1 MSFIM
6 RLFILVM
13 FLCASSLFA
22 SIGKVSLLK
31 GEASLERAGQKL
43 SLKNGIGIE
52 EKDTIR
58 TSKDAQIQLIFEDK
72 TVITLG
78 SESEFK
84 VEEYLS
90 ETTKPKAKFK
100 FNQGVF
106 KTITGQIGKTAP
118 ENFTLETK
126 TATIGIRGTVIGG
139 VVPPPSSSAPDTI
152 FCLGGKIT
160 ATSRQTGI
168 TVNLPTGTMT
178 VVPLNAPPAP
188 PRQTTPQDIQQFNQ
202 SLGTPPPPAPAEGS
216 NPPPAQSS
224 GSSGGESGSNSNSST
239 QGNSESGNSGTSAAP
254 SSGNN
259 APTTSMPMSMDETPT
274 APPPTSIPFIAQTQ
288 TAVPTAATTAL
299 QTNLQTLAQEV
310 VVEDVAEGLGV
321 PVEEIQQQITS
332 GSPIT
337 PPTDSI
343 APPPIVPPTNPVVP
357 PTDPITPPPTPTTVP
372 ITPPADPV
380 IPPPTDPIIPP
391 PADPV
396 TPPPSGDSGE
406 VVQTCPGGT
415 SGTYPNCV
423 TLTCPSGTSG
433 TYPDCVDIPTASY
446 TTLFSNMSALEGAS
460 ETVLFPDE
468 KEKSMVFDATNG
480 LWKSSDNAYIVTS
493 TDGNFSYINE
503 LSGTQ
508 TMYVKDLTQSYN
520 PVLFK
525 SFPTDSNASG
535 YLSGVSGLNPIASTH
550 YELVTGVKSV
560 MNEYSYAI
568 KYEQGSSYD
577 ARKWEYDSGLKLF
590 TESYHHADSEISWE
604 YINNFASLYSDIS
617 NPDTAYQS
625 SLIGAISNYQLF
637 PYINF
642 YIHGVPDANQSLKNY
657 GILAD
662 GGKWYFTY
670 DKTNPNFS
678 TTVNV
683 YGDLPITDAIITSS
697 DYIPFMHTTK
707 GYPIYVVDHSGSK
720 EMYSIK
726 NFNSIANDMYNWVNN
741 HFLEINTDY
750 VTVDESNIV
759 YFHALQENQ
768 QNVYLFYKIDENGT
782 LIEDSRNGKVVN
794 PITGNA
800 LNLYTNYHLE
810 LSEIQN
816 SGAYVF
822 GPINNPLL
830 DNDTLP
836 TPQTADNTM
845 SYEDITTLPLN
856 IYSEGAGADFRK
868 LAIEKASWNDKP
880 SDDSIYVYSDYGSN
894 SNNRDFS
901 DTSKTETFI
910 KFPTDGNGI
919 MMNTHFNVVQERN
932 ATSDV
937 VKNYFTGSVTTGRIV
952 ENETDGSNK
961 MIFKHFDTI
970 NGVITSDSTSSYDTT
985 HNMYFF
991 NEKDQFVNA
1000 DNGGLDN
1007 YKEDIESKYNWLV
1020 HEEVNAT
1027 TSEVAGVDLMKKV
1040 TDSSDTSLFTS
1051 YFDYNT
1057 SFATGSMSGFMIGE
1071 DTSIN
1076 VWMGDISAF
1085 DTNASGGRGLLTI
1098 TSAANDLNI
1107 TTPISMDGLTQ
1118 TDASETIPSAS
1129 FLGEDMQAMI
1139 IEGKTINGKTY
1150 DFAMATLPDTVVDEK
1165 YSYQNDYTSWG
1176 YWVATEKAPTA
1187 GGSYAQG
1194 YWVAGY
1200 ETPVGSMPIAETIY
1214 NYNGHV
1220 LGTLTNG
1227 TLASPIKL
1235 DEYNSFKANIEFGA
1249 ANPVTVTEIKFN
1261 TMDLGSVYIAE
1272 PLVTST
1278 STISGNTFS
1287 GSAADGSTALDLKGK
1302 FFGPNAEAIGGAWKG
1317 TFNSNTLSGTG
1328 VFKAIKGTQAP

>member
-1 MSFIM
+1 
-6 RLFILVM
+6 
-13 FLCASSLFA
+13 
-22 SIGKVSLLK
+22 
-31 GEASLERAGQKL
+31 
-43 SLKNGIGIE
+43 
-52 EKDTIR
+52 
-58 TSKDAQIQLIFEDK
+58 
-72 TVITLG
+72 
-78 SESEFK
+78 
-84 VEEYLS
+84 
-90 ETTKPKAKFK
+90 
-100 FNQGVF
+100 
-106 KTITGQIGKTAP
+106 
-118 ENFTLETK
+118 
-126 TATIGIRGTVIGG
+126 
-139 VVPPPSSSAPDTI
+139 
-152 FCLGGKIT
+152 
-160 ATSRQTGI
+160 
-168 TVNLPTGTMT
+168 MT
-178 VVPLNAPPAP
+178 VVPVNAPPAP

-224 GSSGGESGSNSNSST
+224 SASGGESGSNSNSST
-239 QGNSESGNSGTSAAP
+239 QGNSESPNSGTSAAP

-259 APTTSMPMSMDETPT
+259 APTAPTPVSMDETPT

-288 TAVPTAATTAL
+288 TTVPTAATTAL

-310 VVEDVAEGLGV
+310 VVEDVAEELGV

-337 PPTDSI
+337 PPPPVT
-343 APPPIVPPTNPVVP
+343 PPPADLVTP
-357 PTDPITPPPTPTTVP
+357 PTDPITPPP
-372 ITPPADPV
+372 ADPV
-380 IPPPTDPIIPP
+380 IPPPP
-391 PADPV
+391 PV
-396 TPPPSGDSGE
+396 TPPPTDPVITPTDPITPPPSGGGGGE
-406 VVQTCPGGT
+406 VVQTCPSGT
-415 SGTYPNCV
+415 TGTYPNCV
-423 TLTCPSGTSG
+423 
-433 TYPDCVDIPTASY
+433 DIPPQTTAY
-446 TTLFSNMSALEGAS
+446 TTLFSDMSASDGANT
-460 ETVLFPDE
+460 TVFFPDE
-468 KEKSMVFDATNG
+468 TTKTMVFDATNG

-503 LSGTQ
+503 LSGAQ

-535 YLSGVSGLNPIASTH
+535 YLSGISGLNPIASTH

-568 KYEQGSSYD
+568 KYEQNSYTRLW
-577 ARKWEYDSGLKLF
+577 AYDFDLKLF
-590 TESYHHADSEISWE
+590 YESY
-604 YINNFASLYSDIS
+604 YINSGLSDLNNFAALYSDIS
-617 NPDTAYQS
+617 NPDTTYQAYLTS
-625 SLIGAISNYQLF
+625 YIGSELELYT
-637 PYINF
+637 YSNF
-642 YIHGVPDANQSLKNY
+642 YIHGVPDAKQNLKNY
-657 GILAD
+657 GILDD

-670 DKTNPNFS
+670 DKSDSNYAG
-678 TTVNV
+678 TVNV
-683 YGDLPITDAIITSS
+683 YGDLPITDAISTSS
-697 DYIPFMHTTK
+697 DYVPFMYTTK
-707 GYPIYVVDHSGSK
+707 GYPIYVVDRSGSK

-726 NFNSIANDMYNWVNN
+726 NFNSISNDMFNWVNN

-750 VTVDESNIV
+750 VTVDGSNIV
-759 YFHALQENQ
+759 YYHAPEENQ

-782 LIEDSRNGKVVN
+782 LIEDPRNGKVVN

-810 LSEIQN
+810 LSEMQN

-836 TPQTADNTM
+836 TPEQDNTIEHSDGIM
-845 SYEDITTLPLN
+845 PNALTIAYLPDIGFD
-856 IYSEGAGADFRK
+856 YRK
-868 LAIEKASWNDKP
+868 LAIEKASWSDKP

-901 DTSKTETFI
+901 SPSKTGTFI
-910 KFPTDGNGI
+910 KFPTDSNGI
-919 MMNTHFNVVQERN
+919 MMESYFDVFQERN

-937 VKNYFTGSVTTGRIV
+937 VKNYFTGSVTTGRV
-952 ENETDGSNK
+952 VSSDENSTNK
-961 MIFKHFDTI
+961 IILKHFDSLK
-970 NGVITSDSTSSYDTT
+970 GVITTDSSTDYGTT
-985 HNMYFF
+985 HGFYLF
-991 NEKDQFVNA
+991 NENAQFINA

-1007 YKEDIESKYNWLV
+1007 DQTDSETKYSWIA
-1020 HEEVNAT
+1020 HEEINAT
-1027 TSEVAGVDLMKKV
+1027 TSEAANVNLMKKV
-1040 TDSSDTSLFTS
+1040 TDSSDTYLFTS
-1051 YFDYNT
+1051 PFDYNT

-1098 TSAANDLNI
+1098 TSVANDLNI
-1107 TTPISMDGLTQ
+1107 TTPISMDGLSQ

-1150 DFAMATLPDTVVDEK
+1150 DFAMATLPDYVDSSNGD

-1220 LGTLTNG
+1220 LGTVTNG

-1235 DEYNSFKANIEFGA
+1235 DADNSFKANIEFGA
-1249 ANPVTVTEIKFN
+1249 ANPLSVTEMKFN

-1328 VFKAIKGTQAP
+1328 VFKAIKGQIAIP

>member
-1 MSFIM
+1 MSFII
-6 RLFILVM
+6 RLLILVM
-13 FLCASSLFA
+13 FLCVSSLFA

-202 SLGTPPPPAPAEGS
+202 NLGTPPPPAPAEGS

-224 GSSGGESGSNSNSST
+224 GSSGGESGNSSNSSA
-239 QGNSESGNSGTSAAP
+239 QGNSGSGSSGTSAPA
-254 SSGNN
+254 SGSGNT
-259 APTTSMPMSMDETPT
+259 PSVPMSMDEAPS
-274 APPPTSIPFIAQTQ
+274 APPAPAPYIPQTQ
-288 TAVPTAATTAL
+288 SFVPTAATAAQ
-299 QTNLQTLAQEV
+299 QTNLQNLTQEV
-310 VVEDVAEGLGV
+310 VVQDVAGELGI
-321 PVEEIQQQITS
+321 PVEEIQQQIAS
-332 GSPIT
+332 GTPIT
-337 PPTDSI
+337 PPTVPVI
-343 APPPIVPPTNPVVP
+343 PPPTSITPPPTDSVTPPTDLITPPPTNPVVTP
-357 PTDPITPPPTPTTVP
+357 PT
-372 ITPPADPV
+372 DPV
-380 IPPPTDPIIPP
+380 IPPTVPVTPPPIIPP
-391 PADPV
+391 TNPV
-396 TPPPSGDSGE
+396 TPPPSSGGGGGE
-406 VVQTCPGGT
+406 VVLTCPSGT
-415 SGTYPNCV
+415 TGTYPNCV
-423 TLTCPSGTSG
+423 
-433 TYPDCVDIPTASY
+433 DIPPQTTAY
-446 TTLFSNMSALEGAS
+446 TTLFSDMSASNGANAS
-460 ETVLFPDE
+460 VLFPDE
-468 KEKSMVFDATNG
+468 TTKTMVFDAANG
-480 LWKSSDNAYIVTS
+480 LWKSSDNAYVVTS

-508 TMYVKDLTQSYN
+508 TMYVKDLAQSYN

-525 SFPTDSNASG
+525 SFPSDANASG
-535 YLSGVSGLNPIASTH
+535 YLPNVSGLVPIPSTWH
-550 YELVTGVKSV
+550 ELVTSAKSV
-560 MNEYSYAI
+560 MNDYLYAI
-568 KYEQGSSYD
+568 KYEQNSYTRLW
-577 ARKWEYDSGLKLF
+577 AYDFDLKLF
-590 TESYHHADSEISWE
+590 YESY
-604 YINNFASLYSDIS
+604 YINSGLSDLNNFAALYSDIS
-617 NPDTAYQS
+617 NPDTTYQAYLTS
-625 SLIGAISNYQLF
+625 YIGSELELYT
-637 PYINF
+637 YSNF
-642 YIHGVPDANQSLKNY
+642 YIHGVPDANQNLKNY
-657 GILAD
+657 GILDD

-670 DKTNPNFS
+670 DKSDPNYAA
-678 TTVNV
+678 TVNV
-683 YGDLPITDAIITSS
+683 YENLPITDAIITSS
-697 DYIPFMHTTK
+697 DYVPFMHTIK
-707 GYPIYVVDHSGSK
+707 GYPIYVVDRSGSK

-726 NFNSIANDMYNWVNN
+726 NFNSISNDIFNWVNN
-741 HFLEINTDY
+741 HFLEINTNY
-750 VTVDESNIV
+750 VTVDGSNIV

-845 SYEDITTLPLN
+845 YYEEITTLPLN
-856 IYSEGAGADFRK
+856 IYSEGTGADFRK
-868 LAIEKASWNDKP
+868 LAIEKASWSDKP
-880 SDDSIYVYSDYGSN
+880 SDDNIYVYSDYGSN

-910 KFPTDGNGI
+910 KFPTDSNGI
-919 MMNTHFNVVQERN
+919 MMSTHFNVVQERN
-932 ATSDV
+932 ATSEV
-937 VKNYFTGSVTTGRIV
+937 VTNYFTGSVTTGRVV

-961 MIFKHFDTI
+961 MIFKHFDTM
-970 NGVITSDSTSSYDTT
+970 NGVITSDSNSSYDTT

-1040 TDSSDTSLFTS
+1040 TDSSDTYLFTS

-1098 TSAANDLNI
+1098 TSVANDLNI
-1107 TTPISMDGLTQ
+1107 TTPISMDGLSQ
-1118 TDASETIPSAS
+1118 TDPSETIPSAS

-1187 GGSYAQG
+1187 GDSSYAQG

-1200 ETPVGSMPIAETIY
+1200 ESPSDINVTMPATTY

-1220 LGTLTNG
+1220 LGTVTVTNG
-1227 TLASPIKL
+1227 TLATPIKL
-1235 DEYNSFKANIEFGA
+1235 DAYNNFQMSIEFGA
-1249 ANPVTVTEIKFN
+1249 ANPVTVTAMSFN

-1317 TFNSNTLSGTG
+1317 TFNNGTALSGTG
-1328 VFKAIKGTQAP
+1328 IFKAIKGIQAP